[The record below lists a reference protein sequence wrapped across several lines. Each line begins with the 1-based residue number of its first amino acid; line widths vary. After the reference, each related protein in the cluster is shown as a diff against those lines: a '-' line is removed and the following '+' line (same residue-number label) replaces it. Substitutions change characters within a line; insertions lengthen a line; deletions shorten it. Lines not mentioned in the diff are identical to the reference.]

1 MTLRGASL
9 QLLAGLLFLTAGLF
23 GVVPNSV
30 AQDEGGASAATTA
43 TTITM
48 EEFAL
53 QDGVIKRASGLLI
66 KIVTRGDGGI
76 VDPSDKAIV
85 HYEGR
90 LADGTVFDSSY
101 ARGQPAALP
110 VNAVIRGWEEAL
122 LLMQIGS
129 KWEIAIPSDIAYGK
143 DGPPGIP
150 ESSNLFFTVELLGVR

>member
-23 GVVPNSV
+23 GAVPNSV
-30 AQDEGGASAATTA
+30 AQDEGGAAATT
-43 TTITM
+43 TTI

-66 KIVTRGDGGI
+66 KIITRGDGGI
-76 VDPSDKAIV
+76 VDPSDRVIV

-101 ARGQPAALP
+101 ARGEPASLP
-110 VNAVIRGWEEAL
+110 VSAVIEGWEEAL

-129 KWEIAIPSDIAYGK
+129 KWEIAVPSDIAYGK
-143 DGPPGIP
+143 NAPPSIP